1 MLHQGMI
8 EVIIQDDQY
17 FVTAGVDGYIKWW
30 KVIDIDSA
38 EADEGLD
45 VALVP
50 TKEILIA
57 ENEDGKNPA
66 KIVQITVAGNKY
78 YIQDGRGKIYCLNR
92 ETDIYTEVYK
102 FTEGSIMA
110 LASSPLHNYVVSLG
124 ESGEVKVWD
133 YAKKASFFS

>member
-1 MLHQGMI
+1 MISGTEYGSLIVWEGQFVKAHLVLDVENQTMLHQGMI
-8 EVIIQDDQY
+8 EVILQDGEY

-30 KVIDIDSA
+30 KVIDVDSA

-66 KIVQITVAGNKY
+66 KIV
-78 YIQDGRGKIYCLNR
+78 
-92 ETDIYTEVYK
+92 
-102 FTEGSIMA
+102 
-110 LASSPLHNYVVSLG
+110 
-124 ESGEVKVWD
+124 
-133 YAKKASFFS
+133 